1 MKETLCFLR
10 KPQFEKNNPNFVW
23 QSEKELV
30 ALSDMWYQQVN
41 RNLRILIFVE
51 LQFKNEY
58 T

>member
-30 ALSDMWYQQVN
+30 ALSDRYVVPTSKPESSNSDFCRVAIQ
-41 RNLRILIFVE
+41 
-51 LQFKNEY
+51 K
-58 T
+58 